1 MNDNISIRSREE
13 YLNDVVLDYAPF
25 FSTLPSVVEEAKIED
40 LKFTTLK
47 ADQDIEAKIIN
58 AQDTEVSS
66 IKAGSDSKKYAK
78 IFKGAKY
85 IESNLQKQ
93 SALPDL
99 HNRVIKSYT
108 MQLDKE
114 IFQGTDNNGIIFSQ
128 DKNFIE
134 ADLGSLPKT
143 PSGVEGAEA
152 LIDLVSDQKDFISK
166 TCGSSSYFI
175 GVYGNTLQKYFRKL
189 LVNGTTYLQVV
200 RAAHPDV
207 QFVSVP
213 SAVVKEGQQGLVS
226 ICNNIVLLHYTMMP
240 TIDDVGENKEDKYV
254 YARYLYGSA
263 LVDIKDYGGIINR
276 KVDWVD

>member
-1 MNDNISIRSREE
+1 MNDNVNIKTTEE
-13 YLNDVVLDYAPF
+13 YLRDVVLGYSPF
-25 FSTLPSVVEEAKIED
+25 FSTLPSVAEEAKIED

-58 AQDTEVSS
+58 AQDTEIAA

-108 MQLDKE
+108 MQLDTE
-114 IFQGTDNNGIIFSQ
+114 IFQGTDNNGIISSS
-128 DKNFIE
+128 DKNFIR
-134 ADLGSLPKT
+134 ADAFSLPKNPT
-143 PSGVEGAEA
+143 GVEGVEA
-152 LIDLVSDQKDFISK
+152 LISLVSQQKKLISK
-166 TCGSSSYFI
+166 TSGSSSYFL
-175 GVYGNTLQKYFRKL
+175 GVYGEDFNNYFRKVL
-189 LVNGTTYLQVV
+189 TNGTTYLQIV

-207 QFVSVP
+207 QLVSVP
-213 SAVVKEGQQGLVS
+213 DTVVKDTQQGLVS
-226 ICNNIVLLHYTMMP
+226 ICNDLVMLHYTLMP

-263 LVDIKDYGGIINR
+263 MVDIKDLGGIIDR
-276 KVDWVD
+276 PIETVD